1 MAFPMAFPW
10 LSYGL
15 PQDFAHFA
23 GPAMGT
29 SPRGFQKNL
38 QPWEKKTN
46 MYHSFIYIYSHFWS
60 LIMGYDGILTKFC
73 ILISLES

>member
-1 MAFPMAFPW
+1 MAFLWPSTGFRS
-10 LSYGL
+10 LRGTGDGHL
-15 PQDFAHFA
+15 PE
-23 GPAMGT
+23 GVPEEPAAVG
-29 SPRGFQKNL
+29 K
-38 QPWEKKTN
+38 KKTN

>member
-38 QPWEKKTN
+38 QPWEKKKTN
-46 MYHSFIYIYSHFWS
+46 MIIHSYIYIVIFGH
-60 LIMGYDGILTKFC
+60 
-73 ILISLES
+73 